1 MSGEMLMG
9 SNQLLEDVRLG
20 RRSAVWSMPD
30 GTTRPKL
37 DRLPVGV
44 LSGAFNPLH
53 AGHVAM
59 GRAASAFLGGN
70 VVFELSIVNVDKPPL
85 DLQTV
90 EIRRRQFQEPVLMT
104 AAPRFVEKAAILK
117 NTTFVVGVDTLER
130 IIQLRYYGDD
140 EASLCSALASIRSFG
155 CRFLVAGRKL
165 TRIFTT
171 LSDVP
176 IPRGFEDLFVA
187 LPESRFRSEF
197 SSSQLRK
204 QGG

>member
-1 MSGEMLMG
+1 
-9 SNQLLEDVRLG
+9 
-20 RRSAVWSMPD
+20 MPD

-37 DRLPVGV
+37 DRLPLGV
-44 LSGAFNPLH
+44 FSGAFNPLH
-53 AGHVAM
+53 AGHLALS
-59 GRAASAFLGGN
+59 RTASAFLGGD

-85 DLQTV
+85 DLQTIEV
-90 EIRRRQFQEPVLMT
+90 RCRQFQEPVLLT

-130 IIQLRYYGDD
+130 IVELRYYGDD
-140 EASLCSALASIRSFG
+140 EASLGTALSSIRSHG

-165 TRIFTT
+165 TREFAT
-171 LSDVP
+171 LSDIP
-176 IPRGFEDLFVA
+176 IPRGFEDLFEA

>member
-1 MSGEMLMG
+1 MSGKILMG
-9 SNQLLEDVRLG
+9 SNQLLEDVRWG

-37 DRLPVGV
+37 DRQPVGV

-53 AGHVAM
+53 AGHVALS
-59 GRAASAFLGGN
+59 RAASAFLGGN

-130 IIQLRYYGDD
+130 IVQPRYYDDD
-140 EASLCSALASIRSFG
+140 ESSLCSALASIRSHG

-165 TRIFTT
+165 NQRFVT
-171 LSDVP
+171 LTDIK
-176 IPRGFEDLFVA
+176 IPHDFEDLFEA
-187 LPESRFRSEF
+187 LPESRFRSDF
-197 SSSQLRK
+197 SSSQMRK
-204 QGG
+204 RP